1 MSAKAGLS
9 HHLKAESAKKKQ
21 DYLKGIA
28 SGMTNDAASKIAGI
42 KPDTVKYW
50 IKSDKAFREE
60 LDNARTDRDNVRA
73 NLKTADK
80 LAVNFEAFSEEYLE
94 MKVFPHQRNFISLLE
109 KGEPAWVHPSM
120 TYEPAT
126 SNRILINIP
135 PEHAKS
141 TTITVNYST
150 YRIALDPNVRIIVI
164 SKTLN
169 KAREF
174 VYSIKQRLSHP
185 RWIKMQQMY
194 GPEGGWKEDSETWR
208 TDTVYLGT
216 ETRDSGEKDPT
227 LQALGM
233 GGQIY
238 GARADLIILDDVI
251 TGANAHEWEKQIN
264 WLQKEVITRLG
275 KNGKLLVVGTR
286 IGSIDL
292 YRELRNP
299 EHWSGNKTPF
309 TYLAMPAVLEFNED
323 PEKWVTLWA
332 RSDRPWDGDEDT
344 TPDVDGLYPK
354 WDGPTLFQRRSEV
367 TPSTWAMVYQ
377 QQDVEDDSIFS
388 PLCIQGSVNG
398 MRKVG
403 RLSFGSPGHPKDP
416 GNYRI
421 VMGLD
426 PAMSGATAATIIAV
440 DVDSRKRYILDVCN
454 MTEPTPEKI
463 RNLIQE
469 WAIKY
474 QPNVVVAEK
483 NAFQLYLT
491 KDEGIRDFLS
501 SRGIVFREHFTG
513 NNKWDV
519 DFGVASLAPLFGTT
533 TNEKFVKGSNLIEIP
548 STEGSEGLKALVTQL
563 ITWKPDARKRQ
574 PTDTVMSL
582 WFAEIVIREW
592 LERGQNIQSF
602 SNSRWHSRRQ
612 INNRYVVD
620 LDEAYAEQQSEMFYA

>member
-1 MSAKAGLS
+1 
-9 HHLKAESAKKKQ
+9 
-21 DYLKGIA
+21 
-28 SGMTNDAASKIAGI
+28 
-42 KPDTVKYW
+42 
-50 IKSDKAFREE
+50 
-60 LDNARTDRDNVRA
+60 
-73 NLKTADK
+73 
-80 LAVNFEAFSEEYLE
+80 
-94 MKVFPHQRNFISLLE
+94 
-109 KGEPAWVHPSM
+109 
-120 TYEPAT
+120 
-126 SNRILINIP
+126 
-135 PEHAKS
+135 
-141 TTITVNYST
+141 
-150 YRIALDPNVRIIVI
+150 
-164 SKTLN
+164 
-169 KAREF
+169 
-174 VYSIKQRLSHP
+174 
-185 RWIKMQQMY
+185 
-194 GPEGGWKEDSETWR
+194 
-208 TDTVYLGT
+208 
-216 ETRDSGEKDPT
+216 
-227 LQALGM
+227 
-233 GGQIY
+233 
-238 GARADLIILDDVI
+238 
-251 TGANAHEWEKQIN
+251 
-264 WLQKEVITRLG
+264 
-275 KNGKLLVVGTR
+275 
-286 IGSIDL
+286 
-292 YRELRNP
+292 
-299 EHWSGNKTPF
+299 
-309 TYLAMPAVLEFNED
+309 
-323 PEKWVTLWA
+323 
-332 RSDRPWDGDEDT
+332 
-344 TPDVDGLYPK
+344 
-354 WDGPTLFQRRSEV
+354 
-367 TPSTWAMVYQ
+367 
-377 QQDVEDDSIFS
+377 
-388 PLCIQGSVNG
+388 

-403 RLSFGSPGHPKDP
+403 KLSFGAAGHPKDP

-574 PTDTVMSL
+574 PTDVVMSL

-592 LERGQNIQSF
+592 LERGNNIQSF

>member
-1 MSAKAGLS
+1 MAAKAGLS
-9 HHLKAESAKKKQ
+9 HHLKAESGKKKE

-28 SGMTNDAASKIAGI
+28 SGMTNDAASKLAGI

-50 IKSDKAFREE
+50 IKSDKHFREQM
-60 LDNARTDRDNVRA
+60 DNARTDRDNVRA
-73 NLKTADK
+73 KSKDADK
-80 LAVNFEAFSEEYLE
+80 NSIDFKTFSEEYLE
-94 MKVFPHQRNFISLLE
+94 MKVFPHQDNFISLLE
-109 KGEPAWVHPSM
+109 KGEPEWIHSAM

-126 SNRILINIP
+126 KNRVLINIP

-150 YRIALDPNVRIIVI
+150 FRVALNPNVRIIIV
-164 SKTLN
+164 SKTLA

-174 VYSIKQRLSHP
+174 VYAIKQRLSHP
-185 RWIKMQQMY
+185 RWQKMQQMY

-251 TGANAHEWEKQIN
+251 TGANSHEWEKQIN

-377 QQDVEDDSIFS
+377 QQDVEDDSIFPPICVQS
-388 PLCIQGSVNG
+388 SLQG
-398 MRKVG
+398 MRKTG
-403 RLSFGSPGHPKDP
+403 ILHYGAPGHPQDP

-421 VMGLD
+421 VMGID
-426 PAMSGATAATIIAV
+426 PAMSGATAAVIVAV
-440 DVDSRKRYILDVCN
+440 NVDNKKRYVLDVCN
-454 MTEPTPEKI
+454 MTDPTPEKI
-463 RNLIQE
+463 KNLIQE
-469 WAIKY
+469 WAVKY

-483 NAFQLYLT
+483 NAFQLFLT

-533 TNEKFVKGSNLIEIP
+533 TNEKFVKNSNMIELP
-548 STEGSEGLKALVTQL
+548 STDKSEGVKALVTQL

-574 PTDTVMSL
+574 PTDCVMAL
-582 WFAEIVIREW
+582 WFTEIVIREW
-592 LERGQNIQSF
+592 LERGNHLTQF
-602 SNSRWHSRRQ
+602 TNSRWHSRKQ
-612 INNRYVVD
+612 LNSRYVID
-620 LDEAYAEQQSEMFYA
+620 LDEAFAEQQAEVFYQ